1 MKLCIV
7 KSQLDEFRGLC
18 QLFQDSVVLSLHRG
32 WEEVMK
38 SSRRYRKLEKA
49 WSAHLNLLAV
59 GHLKGFTVRGTAPSI
74 QFVGFRIGGSVPRS
88 GEPGEGPA
96 GRTLQGACPAVD
108 AVARGSSASREV

>member
-18 QLFQDSVVLSLHRG
+18 QLFQDSVALSQHCG

-38 SSRRYRKLEKA
+38 SSRRYRKFEKA

-59 GHLKGFTVRGTAPSI
+59 GHLKGFTVRGTALSVKS
-74 QFVGFRIGGSVPRS
+74 VGFWVGGSVPRS
-88 GEPGEGPA
+88 GEPGEGLA
-96 GRTLQGACPAVD
+96 GRTLQGARPAVNAD
-108 AVARGSSASREV
+108 ARGSSASREV